1 MNKKSVFDQ
10 LAQLSFLPLYTK
22 VLTASLQLDVYSH
35 LSADISA
42 KDLAAKL
49 GWNESNTAYFLEGL
63 TSIGF
68 VVESIP
74 QISTLPEVGSVN
86 PSIIRIVVDFPAPFG
101 PNNPKISPLQI
112 DRLIW
117 STAVKL
123 PYFLVKSVST
133 ITCSPII
140 TSFHIFGIGNR
151 HLPQLQR

>member
-68 VVESIP
+68 VVKNDEM
-74 QISTLPEVGSVN
+74 
-86 PSIIRIVVDFPAPFG
+86 F
-101 PNNPKISPLQI
+101 
-112 DRLIW
+112 
-117 STAVKL
+117 
-123 PYFLVKSVST
+123 
-133 ITCSPII
+133 
-140 TSFHIFGIGNR
+140 
-151 HLPQLQR
+151 